1 MDARG
6 GQDRKMGDRHREH
19 SWEWEWCRTD
29 ANTVALLLLLL
40 LQIIYTDYNT
50 IYMGR
55 DMGYGY
61 RRGEKEMR
69 WDGVYFICYAELH
82 TSTRAAE
89 MLKQKQEKPRRERR
103 EKKKEPRKEEW
114 ERLSIKS
121 AEEEL

>member
-1 MDARG
+1 M
-6 GQDRKMGDRHREH
+6 
-19 SWEWEWCRTD
+19 
-29 ANTVALLLLLL
+29 
-40 LQIIYTDYNT
+40 IYTDYNT

-89 MLKQKQEKPRRERR
+89 MLKQKQEEPRRERR
-103 EKKKEPRKEEW
+103 EKKEGTKERRMRKT
-114 ERLSIKS
+114 
-121 AEEEL
+121 